1 MKRIIIIDFLLIAI
15 LLLTAGCSASL
26 TNLFSVGSVGTAVA
40 SKNSYSIAY
49 NVVDI
54 GVQLETGNSIKGHA
68 YDSFI
73 KRDEEYEDE

>member
-1 MKRIIIIDFLLIAI
+1 MRILLILI
-15 LLLTAGCSASL
+15 LLFTTGCSASF
-26 TNLFSVGSVGTAVA
+26 TILFSVGSIGTAVA

-54 GVQLETGNSIKGHA
+54 GVQEETGNSIKGHA

-73 KRDEEYEDE
+73 KQDEKYEDE

>member
-1 MKRIIIIDFLLIAI
+1 MRILLILI
-15 LLLTAGCSASL
+15 LLFTTGCSASF
-26 TNLFSVGSVGTAVA
+26 TNLFSVGSIGTAVA

-54 GVQLETGNSIKGHA
+54 GVQVETGNSIKGHA

-73 KRDEEYEDE
+73 KQDEEYEDE